1 MQDRRTAF
9 RVRRA
14 ALNLTQRKA
23 ADAADIE
30 INRFVRIENEYTDP
44 TPAERK
50 AIAKALKAKASDLFP
65 ETAVTA

>member
-14 ALNLTQRKA
+14 ALNFTQRQA

-30 INRFVRIENEYTDP
+30 LNRFVRIENEYADP
-44 TPAERK
+44 TPAESKR
-50 AIAKALKAKASDLFP
+50 IARALKAKPDELLLGQVSA
-65 ETAVTA
+65 